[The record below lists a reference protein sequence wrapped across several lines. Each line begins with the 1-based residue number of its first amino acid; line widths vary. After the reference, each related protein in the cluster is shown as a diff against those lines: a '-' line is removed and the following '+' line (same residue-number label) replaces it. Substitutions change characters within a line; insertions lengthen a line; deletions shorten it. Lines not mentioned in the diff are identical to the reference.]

1 MRKVVVFEFLSVDG
15 VAEDPDRFFSV
26 YDDVVDQYLGE
37 VIATQDAVILGRE
50 TYDGWAG
57 FWPKSDI
64 EPFATFINAA
74 PKYIATSKPLEQ
86 EWSNSTPIHGDL
98 VSFVQE
104 LKSQGGGDI
113 GVHASIS
120 IAQALLAAGVVDEL
134 KLSISPWVL
143 TSGRRLLDGMPA
155 GQLELI
161 RSASS
166 PSGYLIADYRITK

>member
-15 VAEDPDRFFSV
+15 VAEDPDRLFSV

-50 TYDGWAG
+50 TFDAWAG

-64 EPFATFINAA
+64 EPFASFINAA

-86 EWSNSTPIHGDL
+86 EWVNSTAIEGEL
-98 VSFVQE
+98 VPFVQE
-104 LKSQGGGDI
+104 LKSQPGGDI

-120 IAQALLAAGVVDEL
+120 TAQALLAAGVVDEL
-134 KLSISPWVL
+134 KLSIAPWVVS
-143 TSGRRLLDGMPA
+143 TGRRLLDGMPA

-161 RSASS
+161 RTASS

>member
-15 VAEDPDRFFSV
+15 VAEDPDRLFSV

-50 TYDGWAG
+50 TFDAWAG

-74 PKYIATSKPLEQ
+74 PKYIATSRPLEQ
-86 EWSNSTPIHGDL
+86 EWVNSTAIEGEL
-98 VSFVQE
+98 VPFVRE
-104 LKSQGGGDI
+104 LKSQPGGDI

-120 IAQALLAAGVVDEL
+120 TAQALLAAGVVDEL
-134 KLSISPWVL
+134 KLSIAPWVVS
-143 TSGRRLLDGMPA
+143 TGRRLLDGMPA
-155 GQLELI
+155 GQLELN
-161 RSASS
+161 RTASS